1 MFLPLSFC
9 YLLFFLSGAAALIYQ
24 VAWVR
29 SLTLIFGGTHLAI
42 TTVLAV
48 FMAGLALG
56 GYAIGRYADSVNKPL
71 KLYGYLELG
80 TAVFATVFIA
90 LMKLYPPVYV
100 FLVHITG
107 DSPLYIFFIRFVF
120 STLALIIPT
129 TLMGGTLPLMT
140 KFLSH
145 QPDSIR
151 GRLSFLYAL
160 NTFGA
165 VMGTLLAGF
174 YLLKYYSVS
183 SALYTAVSINA
194 FVGLS
199 AVVFHSRISILVEH
213 KNSFATQNQSEG
225 IVTSASA
232 GFQKDGKFQ
241 EDTDESIPL
250 EIPSRFILPMKLVL
264 FGIGISG
271 FCALAYEVLW
281 TRVLSIIVGATV
293 FSFTVVLAAF
303 LTGIAMGSEL
313 YGILPKIIRERKKG
327 IGSSIFLF
335 GMVQIA
341 IGISSLAVSSY
352 VIYLPSGIEQLE
364 TFFKRMSMDIFR
376 VRTFASFSLAF
387 LFMVIPAFL
396 MGVAFPLAGKTQAEY
411 KRRVG
416 SAVGQVLAY
425 NTVGAILGAV
435 TSGFLLVYFLGIE
448 RSLEI
453 ISAVNIGLGLLVI
466 ASLRNSKAL
475 NLAVMGLGVFL
486 VTFLMVNRN
495 NLRIWD
501 TSFFA
506 VYQSTHPENF
516 DTKAKIQNRLDSI
529 DILYYAEGVE
539 SIVSSFKI
547 AGGNQIFMTNGRV
560 EASLEV
566 SDVQNQLAL
575 GHVPMLLN
583 KNPEDVLVIGT
594 GSGMTL
600 GATSLYPS
608 VGKII
613 LAEIEPKVIGVAKTF
628 ERYNHYV
635 LDNPKLRIIFNDG
648 RNFLMTSREKYD
660 VITADPIH
668 PWFRG
673 AGYLYTKEYF
683 DIAAQ
688 HLKPG
693 GIVCQWLPLYD
704 LTPDNIKSIVI
715 TFASSFKYTMMWLT
729 SIDAQLI
736 GSSSPIIIDKAEL
749 EKKMSNPFIKTDLT
763 LMGVGSVTDF
773 LNHFA
778 MGSKG
783 MVEFARD
790 GVLNTDDNL
799 YLEFSAPLSF
809 GKPQSVKWNRSDILK
824 YRGDIDQHIVP

>member
-1 MFLPLSFC
+1 
-9 YLLFFLSGAAALIYQ
+9 
-24 VAWVR
+24 
-29 SLTLIFGGTHLAI
+29 
-42 TTVLAV
+42 
-48 FMAGLALG
+48 
-56 GYAIGRYADSVNKPL
+56 
-71 KLYGYLELG
+71 
-80 TAVFATVFIA
+80 
-90 LMKLYPPVYV
+90 
-100 FLVHITG
+100 
-107 DSPLYIFFIRFVF
+107 
-120 STLALIIPT
+120 
-129 TLMGGTLPLMT
+129 
-140 KFLSH
+140 
-145 QPDSIR
+145 
-151 GRLSFLYAL
+151 
-160 NTFGA
+160 
-165 VMGTLLAGF
+165 
-174 YLLKYYSVS
+174 
-183 SALYTAVSINA
+183 
-194 FVGLS
+194 
-199 AVVFHSRISILVEH
+199 
-213 KNSFATQNQSEG
+213 
-225 IVTSASA
+225 
-232 GFQKDGKFQ
+232 
-241 EDTDESIPL
+241 
-250 EIPSRFILPMKLVL
+250 
-264 FGIGISG
+264 
-271 FCALAYEVLW
+271 
-281 TRVLSIIVGATV
+281 
-293 FSFTVVLAAF
+293 
-303 LTGIAMGSEL
+303 
-313 YGILPKIIRERKKG
+313 
-327 IGSSIFLF
+327 
-335 GMVQIA
+335 
-341 IGISSLAVSSY
+341 
-352 VIYLPSGIEQLE
+352 
-364 TFFKRMSMDIFR
+364 
-376 VRTFASFSLAF
+376 
-387 LFMVIPAFL
+387 
-396 MGVAFPLAGKTQAEY
+396 
-411 KRRVG
+411 
-416 SAVGQVLAY
+416 
-425 NTVGAILGAV
+425 
-435 TSGFLLVYFLGIE
+435 
-448 RSLEI
+448 
-453 ISAVNIGLGLLVI
+453 
-466 ASLRNSKAL
+466 
-475 NLAVMGLGVFL
+475 
-486 VTFLMVNRN
+486 
-495 NLRIWD
+495 
-501 TSFFA
+501 
-506 VYQSTHPENF
+506 
-516 DTKAKIQNRLDSI
+516 
-529 DILYYAEGVE
+529 
-539 SIVSSFKI
+539 
-547 AGGNQIFMTNGRV
+547 
-560 EASLEV
+560 
-566 SDVQNQLAL
+566 
-575 GHVPMLLN
+575 MLLN